1 MSCFD
6 DGISG
11 AGDFDE
17 YLWPLTDA
25 VWPVNWT
32 RITEEHRLR
41 QRLQE
46 ILTHVEETHVAP
58 RVRRL
63 GVQASPAARDA
74 IKQAVI
80 AGPLDGP
87 LWERTLRDPVPR
99 VLREEWIGLCD
110 ELRALCL
117 GPTGNN
123 GGRSA

>member
-1 MSCFD
+1 MIKFD
-6 DGISG
+6 DSISG
-11 AGDFDE
+11 PGDFDE
-17 YLWPLTDA
+17 YLWPLTDS
-25 VWPVNWT
+25 VWPVNWS
-32 RITEEHRLR
+32 RVTEEHRLR

-63 GVQASPAARDA
+63 GVQASPAVMAA

-99 VLREEWIGLCD
+99 ALQDEWLRLRD

-117 GPTGNN
+117 QPR
-123 GGRSA
+123 RSA